1 MCVGFKFWLVS
12 ALVGGLCVTQ
22 LSWARNQGGE
32 SFRITGF
39 YTTGEEGVTG
49 MITGPLSQTL
59 TLPSTLTTQ
68 APEFVPLPGGDG
80 LGVGAPVG
88 GNLVIPPETLEQL
101 RVTRPEVSVGLE
113 NNMINQGVTLE
124 RFHLRYDIVTD
135 DGELF
140 SGFVPDADYYAT
152 VYLPA
157 AKPTSTGDQSGIRTQ
172 LGGQEDNRSLVTVLL
187 VGPSTV
193 RFLLD
198 HLSEL
203 PEFPFEMIVRVKAFG
218 RADNGKVYETPEA
231 VMTILWVA

>member
-1 MCVGFKFWLVS
+1 MGVKFWQAGVLLGALCLTQS
-12 ALVGGLCVTQ
+12 AL
-22 LSWARNQGGE
+22 ARNQGGE

-68 APEFVPLPGGDG
+68 APEFVPLPGGGG
-80 LGVGAPVG
+80 LGIGAPVG
-88 GNLVIPPETLEQL
+88 GNLIIPPETLEQL

-113 NNMINQGVTLE
+113 NNMINQGIMLE
-124 RFHLRYDIVTD
+124 RFHLRYDVVTE

-140 SGFVPDADYYAT
+140 SGFVPNEDYYAT
-152 VYLPA
+152 VYLPP
-157 AKPTSTGDQSGIRTQ
+157 AKTTSAGDQSGIRIQ
-172 LGGQEDNRSLVTVLL
+172 LGGQEGNRSLVTVLL
-187 VGPSTV
+187 VGPQTV

-198 HLSEL
+198 HSSEL

-218 RADNGKVYETPEA
+218 KADNGKVYETPEA
-231 VMTILWVA
+231 VMTILWIA